1 MESLLSDILEP
12 HREISSDS
20 MTAVLE
26 TKESETLIG
35 IVTRESEKAV
45 ALRQE
50 DGIEVIIPRLNL
62 GIIRPQ
68 AWSLMP
74 QGLEAG
80 LRPQDMAD
88 LLKYLAETPWP

>member
-88 LLKYLAETPWP
+88 LLKYLGETPWP